1 MAIVKMAVFWSFAP
15 CSLMEVYDVLEVHA
29 AFIIRAITAILSNNV
44 DYDYGADHDNFY
56 RKSYS

>member
-1 MAIVKMAVFWSFAP
+1 
-15 CSLMEVYDVLEVHA
+15 MEVYDVLEVHA